1 MTPAPKPFPFVK
13 VIAVVITAIVI
24 VLLCS
29 SCATQGYGCKGRGKI
44 ITRVKQF

>member
-1 MTPAPKPFPFVK
+1 MTPAPKTGRYFIAALFV
-13 VIAVVITAIVI
+13 IIII

-44 ITRVKQF
+44 ITRDKQF